1 MQTQYDFSETAGII
15 TGAAN
20 GIGKAVACLL
30 AESKAGL
37 ALVDRDASGLAAT
50 AELCRD
56 KGPGAPLVIESDVSQ
71 EEDVRRMV
79 AETKER
85 FGRIDFLVT
94 CAGVLYRTG
103 FADIPMPEW
112 DAVMNTN
119 VRGLFMCNQLVVR
132 QMLQQGGGTIVNVA
146 SVAGRSISLIGGA
159 HYCASK
165 HAVVG
170 ITRHMAR
177 ELCSQ
182 GIRANAFCP
191 GATHT
196 AMIHDNMGAED
207 INNLETRIPLGRLA
221 APEEQAGVIAFLLS
235 DAAAYL
241 NGACLDSNG
250 GSVML

>member
-1 MQTQYDFSETAGII
+1 MQTNYDFSGHCGIV
-15 TGAAN
+15 TGAAS
-20 GIGKAVACLL
+20 GIGRATALLL

-37 ALVDRDASGLAAT
+37 ALVDREGEGLATVAQACQAKGT
-50 AELCRD
+50 PAALAIEADVAE
-56 KGPGAPLVIESDVSQ
+56 

-79 AETKER
+79 DETLSR

-94 CAGVLYRTG
+94 SAGILFRTG
-103 FADIPMPEW
+103 FTDISMAEW
-112 DAVMNTN
+112 DELMDTN
-119 VRGLFMCNQLVVR
+119 VRGLFMCNQRVVR
-132 QMLQQGGGTIVNVA
+132 AMLDQGGGTIVNVA

-165 HAVVG
+165 HAVIG

-177 ELCSQ
+177 ELCTR

-196 AMIHDNMGAED
+196 PMIHDNMRGEEVAG
-207 INNLETRIPLGRLA
+207 LEGRIPLGRLA
-221 APEEQAGVIAFLLS
+221 ASEEQARVIVFMLS
-235 DAAAYL
+235 EAASYL